1 MSSQWMSWSV
11 QNYFSAF
18 YSELE
23 KERVQGWLITE
34 KSLLMAVKRV
44 ASEVLGN
51 VKLSA
56 SPYDT
61 AWVAM
66 VPSREEKKK
75 KQSEPLFPE
84 SLDWVMKH
92 QQPDGS
98 WCLDHEHPLLFKD
111 SLSSTLA
118 CVLALNKW
126 NVGEQLVNKGL
137 EFLEANFWAAADR
150 RQLKPIGF
158 DITFGGMIESA
169 LKRGLNLPFDPIL
182 VEGLLRE
189 RNTQIQS
196 YHKDGKERH
205 LAYLFEG
212 LGLRGNYCDW
222 EMVMKHQKNNGSLFN
237 SPSATAA
244 ALMHNHDHK
253 CYDYLKSVLDRFH
266 NTVPTAYPLDIY
278 IQLCTVDNLQKLVI
292 DRFFHE
298 EIQNAMAHIYRC
310 WLQGCEE
317 IFSDI
322 NCLAMGFRLL
332 RMNGYDV
339 SSDALEQF
347 QEEKSFF
354 STVSLQFENA
364 NTVLELYKASLTNI
378 YQKEPI
384 LDRIREWTRSY
395 LNQEL
400 RNGSFQD
407 KRMHEEVKQT
417 LRFRYDSLDRLEGRR
432 NLEWH
437 QLNNTE
443 LLKTSY
449 RTPIDN
455 KLFLELSLRDFN
467 LCQSIYRKELKQL
480 EKWVEESRIGELNF
494 ARQKLTYGY
503 LSIAAVLIAPE
514 DSEARISMTKNSVMS
529 TMMDDLFDFAGSKEE
544 LENML
549 ELFGR
554 WQGDSSI
561 GYCSKTVEI
570 LFSALETLIN
580 ELGSSASLR
589 QGRDVTHHIV
599 NSWHDLLSCMMEEA
613 EWLRENRVPTLEE
626 YIETSIVSLAL
637 GPVILIRLFSIGPVV
652 SEEVLASVEYHNLF
666 RHVSLVGRL
675 LNDLASD
682 KREGE
687 QGKLNSVILRMLQK
701 SMTEEEAVSET
712 KRLIESYRVEL
723 LRMVLETKD
732 SEVPKACKDFM
743 WKICHT
749 FHFFYN
755 EKDGYSCNTDKLKD
769 EKSLLWEP
777 VTVPQILSFEKK
789 MRNISKLRF

>member
-1 MSSQWMSWSV
+1 MV
-11 QNYFSAF
+11 GV
-18 YSELE
+18 LE
-23 KERVQGWLITE
+23 KNCGNDYLRALYKNRLFQFPSIFFTQALRIDH
-34 KSLLMAVKRV
+34 SNLL

-98 WCLDHEHPLLFKD
+98 WCLDPEHPLLVKD

-137 EFLEANFWAAADR
+137 EFVETNLWAATDR

-169 LKRGLNLPFDPIL
+169 LESGLNLPLDPVL
-182 VEGLLRE
+182 VEGILQE
-189 RNTQIQS
+189 RNTQIQR
-196 YHKDGKERH
+196 YRMEGKERH
-205 LAYLFEG
+205 LTYLLEG
-212 LGLRGNYCDW
+212 LGLRGNYYDL
-222 EMVMKHQKNNGSLFN
+222 EVVMKHQKSNGSLFN

-253 CYDYLKSVLDRFH
+253 CYDYLKSVLDRYQ

-278 IQLCTVDNLQKLVI
+278 IQLCTIDNLQKLGI
-292 DRFFHE
+292 DRLFHK
-298 EIQNAMAHIYRC
+298 EIENAMAHIYRC
-310 WLQGCEE
+310 WLQGSEQ

-339 SSDALEQF
+339 SSDTLEQF
-347 QEEKSFF
+347 QEEKRFF
-354 STVSLQFENA
+354 STVSLQFENTD
-364 NTVLELYKASLTNI
+364 TVLELYKASLTNI

-384 LDRIREWTRSY
+384 LDRIRKWTRSY
-395 LNQEL
+395 LEQKL
-400 RNGSFQD
+400 RNGSLQD
-407 KRMHEEVKQT
+407 KRMHEEVEHNM
-417 LRFRYDSLDRLEGRR
+417 RFRYDSLDRLEGRR

-437 QLNNTE
+437 QLDNTK

-449 RTPIDN
+449 RTPVDN
-455 KLFLELSLRDFN
+455 KSLLESSLQDFN
-467 LCQSIYRKELKQL
+467 LCQSIYREELKQL
-480 EKWVEESRIGELNF
+480 ERWVEESRIGELKF
-494 ARQKLTYGY
+494 ARQKVTYCY
-503 LSIAAVLIAPE
+503 VSIAAVLIAPE
-514 DSEARISMTKNSVMS
+514 DSEARISMTKNSVMA
-529 TMMDDLFDFAGSKEE
+529 TIIDDLFDFAGSREE

-549 ELFGR
+549 QLFGR
-554 WQGDSSI
+554 WQGDFSI

-570 LFSALETLIN
+570 LFSALEAMIN
-580 ELGSSASLR
+580 ELGSLGSRR
-589 QGRDVTHHIV
+589 QGRDVTHHMVKI
-599 NSWHDLLSCMMEEA
+599 WHDLLSSMMKEA
-613 EWLRENRVPTLEE
+613 EWARENRVPTLEE
-626 YIETSIVSLAL
+626 YIETSIVSFAL
-637 GPVILIRLFSIGPVV
+637 GPVILVPLFSIGPVL
-652 SEEVLASVEYHNLF
+652 SEEVLESVEYDNLF

-675 LNDLASD
+675 LNDLASV

-712 KRLIESYRVEL
+712 KRLIESHRVEL

-732 SEVPKACKDFM
+732 SEVPKACKDYI
-743 WKICHT
+743 WKNSHVL
-749 FHFFYN
+749 HYFYN
-755 EKDGYSCNTDKLKD
+755 EKDGYSCNSDKLKD
-769 EKSLLWEP
+769 EKSVLWEP
-777 VTVPQILSFEKK
+777 VIVPQILSFEKNEK
-789 MRNISKLRF
+789 Y

>member
-1 MSSQWMSWSV
+1 MMMLV
-11 QNYFSAF
+11 KPITPRLTQNYETRPIS
-18 YSELE
+18 
-23 KERVQGWLITE
+23 RV
-34 KSLLMAVKRV
+34 VKRV
-44 ASEVLGN
+44 APEVLGN
-51 VKLSA
+51 VKLST

-66 VPSREEKKK
+66 VPSRDEAKK

-84 SLDWVMKH
+84 CLDWVMKH

-98 WCLDHEHPLLFKD
+98 WCFDQAHPLLVKD

-126 NVGEQLVNKGL
+126 SVGEQLVNNGL
-137 EFLEANFWAAADR
+137 EFLQTNFWTATDR
-150 RQLKPIGF
+150 RQLQPIGF
-158 DITFGGMIESA
+158 DITFGGMIETA
-169 LKRGLNLPFDPIL
+169 LESGLNLPFDPVL

-189 RNTQIQS
+189 RKTQIQR
-196 YHKDGKERH
+196 YLMDGKERH
-205 LAYLFEG
+205 LAYLLEG
-212 LGLRGNYCDW
+212 LGLRGNYYDW
-222 EMVMKHQKNNGSLFN
+222 EMVMKHQKSNGSLFN

-244 ALMHNHDHK
+244 ALIHNHHHK
-253 CYDYLKSVLDRFH
+253 CYNYLKSVLDRF
-266 NTVPTAYPLDIY
+266 NSTVPTTYPLDIY
-278 IQLCTVDNLQKLVI
+278 IQLCTIDNLQKLVI

-298 EIQNAMAHIYRC
+298 EIQNAMDHIYRC
-310 WLQGCEE
+310 WLQGSEE

-347 QEEKSFF
+347 QEEKRFF

-364 NTVLELYKASLTNI
+364 DTILELYKASLTNI

-407 KRMHEEVKQT
+407 KRMHEEVMVEHALSFK
-417 LRFRYDSLDRLEGRR
+417 YDSLGRLEGRR

-437 QLNNTE
+437 QLDNTK

-467 LCQSIYRKELKQL
+467 LCQSIYREELEQL
-480 EKWVEESRIGELNF
+480 DRWVEKSRIGELNF
-494 ARQKLTYGY
+494 ARQKLTYCY
-503 LSIAAVLIAPE
+503 ITVAAVLMAPE
-514 DSEARISMTKNSVMS
+514 DSEARISMAKNSVMS
-529 TMMDDLFDFAGSKEE
+529 TIIDDFFDFAGSEEE
-544 LENML
+544 LKNML

-554 WQGDSSI
+554 WHGDFSI

-570 LFSALETLIN
+570 LFSALENMIN
-580 ELGSSASLR
+580 ELGSLASRR
-589 QGRDVTHHIV
+589 QGRDVTHHMVKI
-599 NSWHDLLSCMMEEA
+599 WHDLLSSEMKEA
-613 EWLRENRVPTLEE
+613 EWARENRVPTLEE

-637 GPVILIRLFSIGPVV
+637 GPVILVPLFSIGPVL
-652 SEEVLASVEYHNLF
+652 SEEVLASVEYDNLF
-666 RHVSLVGRL
+666 RNVSLVGRL

-682 KREGE
+682 KREYE
-687 QGKLNSVILRMLQK
+687 EGKLNCVILRMLQK
-701 SMTEEEAVSET
+701 CMTEEEAVSET

-723 LRMVLETKD
+723 LRMVLETKN
-732 SEVPKACKDFM
+732 SEVPKACKDFIGKM
-743 WKICHT
+743 SHVL
-749 FHFFYN
+749 HSFYK
-755 EKDGYSCNTDKLKD
+755 EKDGYSCNSYKLNAG
-769 EKSLLWEP
+769 KSVLWEP

-789 MRNISKLRF
+789 